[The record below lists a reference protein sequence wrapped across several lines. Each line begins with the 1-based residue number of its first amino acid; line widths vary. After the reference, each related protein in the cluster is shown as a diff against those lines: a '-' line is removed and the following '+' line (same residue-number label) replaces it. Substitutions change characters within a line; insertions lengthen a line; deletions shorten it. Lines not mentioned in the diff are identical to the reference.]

1 MNLSEILEITSYN
14 CDVSDAKYWG
24 LFSVCNLLLRLRELF
39 KVEKS
44 LEPWDSVSND
54 EILPWIEKKESIW
67 KELENADFK
76 SFLFNGQLISPFD
89 VKKVNPFIK
98 KNQLVYG
105 AGYALYMKPSFFLG
119 TLKKYSQYKGYE
131 IYFVGQEI
139 IRDLFS
145 SPGMSMDN
153 LIFVRLSDI
162 RTRLWDNLF
171 MINNKKEP
179 LANLIFDEIPPPSKW
194 QPPYKEFDT
203 FVDIYSEI
211 VMLHEVAEC
220 NISNENWKSVLSLCK
235 DYKMEQVIR
244 AVKDF
249 LSDFSEEGPIKK
261 AIEREDFRSISLYLV
276 TIGVYQSKI
285 FKPVFEEIKKS
296 ILNKDLASIE
306 EFRQSQ
312 YIRWLSIS
320 EDILSAKDVQQLK
333 NLTDEIFNLGSRF

>member
-1 MNLSEILEITSYN
+1 MFEIISYN

-24 LFSVCNLLLRLRELF
+24 FFSVCNLLLRLRELF
-39 KVEKS
+39 KVERS
-44 LEPWDSVSND
+44 LEPWDSISND
-54 EILPWIEKKESIW
+54 EILLWIEKKESVW
-67 KELENADFK
+67 KELENAEFK
-76 SFLFNGQLISPFD
+76 PFSLNGQLISPFD
-89 VKKVNPFIK
+89 VQTINSFFM
-98 KNQLVYG
+98 KNKLVYG

-119 TLKKYSQYKGYE
+119 TLKKYIKYNGYE

-145 SPGMSMDN
+145 SPGMSIDN
-153 LIFVRLSDI
+153 LIFIRLSDI
-162 RTRLWDNLF
+162 KIRLWEHLLMLNS
-171 MINNKKEP
+171 KKEP
-179 LANLIFDEIPPPSKW
+179 LADIIFNEIPPPSRW
-194 QPPYKEFDT
+194 CPPYREFDT

-235 DYKMEQVIR
+235 DYKMEQVLR

-261 AIEREDFRSISLYLV
+261 AIEREGFRSISLYLV

-306 EFRQSQ
+306 EIRQSQ
-312 YIRWLSIS
+312 YNRWLSIS